1 MVAVSSMEFGLFLLK
16 PNFDAMAAV
25 VAENAGLRDPDEG
38 QIDVFFS
45 IIYVR
50 IQVAFV
56 L

>member
-1 MVAVSSMEFGLFLLK
+1 MEFGLFLLK

-38 QIDVFFS
+38 QIDVFFCQ
-45 IIYVR
+45 IYVR